1 MTLLQSKT
9 LWSQQSKSDAS
20 CKCFMKTKSVWPLWL
35 HPGICTKST
44 WDQRCNI
51 SSMLRWTGMPG
62 QQVVNAVTSRTA
74 STQSVKCIWT
84 GFRADLVSGSA
95 SFMFSVQQENV
106 KHISWCQPF
115 HLNKVQRSHQGIEME
130 PTKGTVS
137 WPKLKQTSGNNN
149 RPYPWGTGREP
160 KPQQTHLGIWR
171 QNPATCSKQRWCL
184 HSFIK
189 LSWITAN

>member
-1 MTLLQSKT
+1 MLHVSASWKPNQYDHYDSTQASAQSRLET
-9 LWSQQSKSDAS
+9 NAATSPPCLGEQ
-20 CKCFMKTKSVWPLWL
+20 
-35 HPGICTKST
+35 
-44 WDQRCNI
+44 
-51 SSMLRWTGMPG
+51 GMPG
-62 QQVVNAVTSRTA
+62 QQVVNAVTSRSI

-171 QNPATCSKQRWCL
+171 QNPAKCSKQRWCL